1 MKRDYVDEPLYEIM
15 FEMQDGELYYLYGK
29 FAPHKVGK
37 SIVLGEAIPL
47 YTASECDRIG
57 MKYEDVPWIDLP
69 FGDFT
74 AEYEGGLV
82 TIKKGDLA
90 VLMFYRTQLKRCV
103 TNLPV
108 DIRERLG

>member
-1 MKRDYVDEPLYEIM
+1 MKRNYVDEPIYEMI
-15 FEMQDGELYYLYGK
+15 FEMTDGAVYYLYGK
-29 FAPHKVGK
+29 FKPQRMAK
-37 SIVLGEAIPL
+37 SVILGEAIPL
-47 YTASECDRIG
+47 YTASECNRIG
-57 MKYEDVPWIDLP
+57 MRYEDVPWIDLP

-82 TIKKGDLA
+82 SIKKGDIP

-108 DIRERLG
+108 DIGEQIR